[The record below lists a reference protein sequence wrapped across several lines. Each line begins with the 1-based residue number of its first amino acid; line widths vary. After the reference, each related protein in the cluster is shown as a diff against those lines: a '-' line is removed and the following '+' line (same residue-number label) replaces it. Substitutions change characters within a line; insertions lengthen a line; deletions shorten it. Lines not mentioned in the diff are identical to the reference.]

1 MFAAMHTARVVKPAS
16 PSSSRSLT
24 KQLLKTLIN
33 EQCKHSQSDK
43 FKKMAR
49 ELECDD
55 DDERFKERLKKI
67 VKQKL

>member
-1 MFAAMHTARVVKPAS
+1 MNNA
-16 PSSSRSLT
+16 
-24 KQLLKTLIN
+24 
-33 EQCKHSQSDK
+33 KHSQSDK

-67 VKQKL
+67 VKQKPIKGGADNET